1 MIVWG
6 AIYSFFKN
14 IKNAILFILFTA
26 FSFSI
31 AAHIVS
37 PQTTILFAPFGL
49 GFMPL
54 LIATFII
61 GIIYL
66 KRNKWIALAALLLV
80 GLSFKF
86 IAGSVALNFNQ
97 KKEGLKIMSW
107 NVKNFDLYNWTK
119 NEETRQNMFR
129 LIDSI
134 DPDVLCLQ
142 EFYTNKNQH
151 DNLTALKKLGYKYY
165 SFFPSYSQKAGGQWG
180 LAIFSKTPLQKGQS
194 LKLNE
199 KKSSTNQCVS
209 AQLSH
214 NGQIYTIYNAHLQSI
229 HLNYEDLAYIEG
241 VKKEWSILDK
251 LKSWRVIYKIL
262 TAYKSRGQQLELLL
276 NKSTT
281 STNVILCCDLNDIP
295 ASHAYHV
302 ISQHYQDAFRKKGLG
317 LSNTISIGLP
327 IYRID
332 YIFSSANLSVN
343 AYEKI
348 ENALSDHHIVV
359 SYIE

>member
-1 MIVWG
+1 MWG
-6 AIYSFFKN
+6 AIYSFFKS
-14 IKNAILFILFTA
+14 IKNIILFILFTA

-49 GFMPL
+49 GFIPL
-54 LIATFII
+54 FLATLFV

-66 KRNKWIALAALLLV
+66 KRNKWIAFAAFLLV
-80 GLSFKF
+80 GLSIKF
-86 IAGSVALNFNQ
+86 LAGSIALNFSQ
-97 KKEGLKIMSW
+97 KKEGLKVMSW

-119 NEETRQNMFR
+119 NEETRQKMFK

-142 EFYTNKNQH
+142 EFYTNNKDR
-151 DNLTALKKLGYKYY
+151 DNIAALKKLGYIDY
-165 SFFPSYSQKAGGQWG
+165 SFFPAYSQKDGGQWG
-180 LAIFSKTPLQKGQS
+180 LAIFSKTPLQKSQS
-194 LKLNE
+194 IQLNE

-209 AQLSH
+209 TQLNH
-214 NGQIYTIYNAHLQSI
+214 NGKKYSVYNAHLQSI
-229 HLNYEDLAYIEG
+229 HLDYEDLEYIEH

-251 LKSWRVIYKIL
+251 LKSWRVLYKIL
-262 TAYKSRGQQLELLL
+262 TAYKSRAQQLALLL
-276 NKSTT
+276 DRSST
-281 STNVILCCDLNDIP
+281 SKNVILCCDLNDIP

-302 ISQHYQDAFRKKGLG
+302 LSQRYQDAFCIKGLG

-332 YIFSSANLSVN
+332 YIFSSPNLTVN

-348 ENALSDHHIVV
+348 ENTLSDHHIVV